1 MHSFLRRQVVLSAAL
16 APITGAAMAATEA
29 PLRVTYP
36 RLLERPGHAFGYQVL
51 ELALQRSGQPHEL
64 RLGEQLISSKAAWP
78 QLEAGQVDVIDNGS
92 AGTLAERVD
101 LVPIP
106 IDFGIGGCR
115 MLLGRA
121 EILERLKNVRRVE
134 QLWPFVFGQGL
145 DWTDSRILRS
155 AGLRVEEGDFSKLM
169 RMLQGGRF
177 DLIPLGADEAHSIL
191 ERDREAAPDVQ
202 IEPTL
207 GLFYPYPRVFFVTR
221 GNTALQSALSRGLRA
236 AHADGSLAALL
247 ARAPGIGPILSGQR
261 ALPKRLIALPNP
273 WLPTQLRGLQPEHF
287 HPALRAPLRS
297 VWAASPKANAEN

>member
-1 MHSFLRRQVVLSAAL
+1 M
-16 APITGAAMAATEA
+16 PITGGAMATTE

-36 RLLERPGHAFGYQVL
+36 RLLERPEHAFGYQVL

-92 AGTLAERVD
+92 AGKLAERVD

-115 MLLGRA
+115 LLLGRA
-121 EILERLKNVRRVE
+121 EVLKRLKGLRRIE

-145 DWTDSRILRS
+145 DWTDSRILRN
-155 AGLRVEEGDFSKLM
+155 AGLRVEEGDFSKLL
-169 RMLQGGRF
+169 RMLEGGRF
-177 DLIPLGADEAHSIL
+177 DLVPLGADEAHSIL
-191 ERDREAAPDVQ
+191 ERDRASSPQVQ

-247 ARAPGIGPILSGQR
+247 ARTPGIGPILNGQR
-261 ALPKRLIALPNP
+261 ALPRQLIALANP
-273 WLPTQLRGLQPEHF
+273 WLPAQLRGLQPEHF

-297 VWAASPKANAEN
+297 VWSTSSKANGED